1 MMTPR
6 RPESAEIE
14 FKGYRFLI
22 TDRPSDSTI
31 ERYIDVSVMQHS
43 SDILVKFL
51 VKGLRDSAN
60 IRSTNSYSMFTC
72 YNHFTIMKSNFV

>member
-14 FKGYRFLI
+14 YKGFRFLI

-31 ERYIDVSVMQHS
+31 ERYIDVSTMQHS
-43 SDILVKFL
+43 SDIILYFL
-51 VKGLRDSAN
+51 NFSGIFAS
-60 IRSTNSYSMFTC
+60 IRSLNSNPKFT
-72 YNHFTIMKSNFV
+72 TILQY